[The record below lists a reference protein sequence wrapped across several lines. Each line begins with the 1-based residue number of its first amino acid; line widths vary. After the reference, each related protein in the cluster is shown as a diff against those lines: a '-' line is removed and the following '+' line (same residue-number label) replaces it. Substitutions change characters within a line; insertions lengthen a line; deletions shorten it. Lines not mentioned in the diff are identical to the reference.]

1 MQLDMGLMTLEDVC
15 QASLQFIN
23 QLAGKKQIKVLFTF
37 DEQVRIIEGDER
49 RLKQILVN
57 LLSNAVK
64 FTPEGGQVALE
75 VQGDQAQG
83 LIRFVIRDTGIGI
96 DTKTIP
102 HLFKP
107 FVQADSSLS
116 REHEGT
122 GLGLALV
129 YRLTKLHDGS
139 ITVESELGQGSQ
151 FTITLPWIAYNFNDQ
166 AAKTG
171 LGPLSVEE
179 IHSYLLQ
186 QYSED
191 SPPLVLVVEDNQA
204 NLMALVDFLKTL
216 NFRVKVAQNG
226 LEGLEL
232 AKAYHP
238 DLILMDIQMPG
249 MDGLEATRRI
259 RAVTELK
266 SVPIIAL
273 TALTMPGDRERCLAA
288 GITDYISKPVK
299 LKQLGEIIC
308 SHLSGSGADEK
319 QTE

>member
-1 MQLDMGLMTLEDVC
+1 
-15 QASLQFIN
+15 
-23 QLAGKKQIKVLFTF
+23 
-37 DEQVRIIEGDER
+37 
-49 RLKQILVN
+49 
-57 LLSNAVK
+57 
-64 FTPEGGQVALE
+64 
-75 VQGDQAQG
+75 
-83 LIRFVIRDTGIGI
+83 
-96 DTKTIP
+96 
-102 HLFKP
+102 
-107 FVQADSSLS
+107 
-116 REHEGT
+116 
-122 GLGLALV
+122 
-129 YRLTKLHDGS
+129 
-139 ITVESELGQGSQ
+139 
-151 FTITLPWIAYNFNDQ
+151 
-166 AAKTG
+166 
-171 LGPLSVEE
+171 
-179 IHSYLLQ
+179 
-186 QYSED
+186 
-191 SPPLVLVVEDNQA
+191 
-204 NLMALVDFLKTL
+204 MALVDFLKTL